1 MTPERWAQIE
11 DLFYRVADCPPEQ
24 RNQFLAEACNG
35 DSDLR
40 REVEVLLASEKSASD
55 RMQAAVH
62 GGLDAMTFPLVGK
75 IVSHYRILDGLGGGG
90 MGLVYRAEDLKLGR
104 QVALKFLPEDSA
116 KDPSALGRF
125 EREARSASALE
136 HPNICPIYEF
146 GEHEGQQFLVMQLLQ
161 GHTLRELLSA
171 HGHAQPPLEISKV
184 LDLALQIAEG
194 LQAAHSHG
202 IIHRDIK
209 PANIFITEQGQ
220 AKILDFGLAKL
231 TRGGFSDE
239 ELDPAGPGP
248 AAGYRR
254 ANDSSPQGTPDPLL
268 SRTGVAMGT
277 AGYMSPEQARGEKLD
292 ARTDV
297 FSFGLVLY
305 EMATGRRA
313 FKDDTGP
320 ALHEAILKQEPV
332 SPRKLNPNLPAELGK
347 IVQKALEKDRDARY
361 SSIAALVADLKGL
374 IRSLQP
380 KPRAIRWVAATAAVV
395 AISSAAV
402 IFWLVKHQPA
412 SLPPRREFKLRP
424 LTTNSP
430 ENQILNG
437 SISPDGRYLAY
448 TDLVGIHIK
457 DLDNG
462 HVRDLALP
470 SEQNL
475 QTVDWD
481 NNNPAWFPDSRTF
494 LVNLFPAGKQLGEL
508 TASDATSIW
517 AFSALDGYPRKIRE
531 HAFAWCVTPDG
542 SVSFGANQGKFGPRE
557 MWLMAPNGEQ
567 ARKVFEAD
575 KDSAIGPF
583 LCPPDSKRI
592 YYISGDP
599 SDATYL
605 SRDLNGGP
613 STTVLSSEQLMIT
626 PGISHLP
633 DGRLLLAINEPNSMD
648 GTCNFWS
655 AKTDPQTGKIVGGRD
670 RLTNWT
676 GFCMDP
682 TSVTRD
688 GQRLAFM
695 KSSGQKTTYLA
706 DLDASRKKIL
716 KSRRF
721 TLDESGNLP
730 MAWTADSTEIIFF
743 SRRNGPQGIF
753 RQKWDE
759 NTPKLM
765 VEGPGLDFYS
775 AQTTPDGKWLLYVTR
790 PTGSTKGF
798 QFRKVPI
805 AGGTPEPILPP
816 AHEGKIEEGGLSC
829 AAQSANMCVLVERTA
844 DREHVIVTAL
854 DPLKGLGKE
863 LTRFDLNPNT
873 GSWSVGLSPDGTRLA
888 FIASPADPIR
898 IRTLRDGSDRVIPTK
913 QWNSKQ
919 GMFWASNGKGF
930 LVTNSVKGGADL
942 VLFDLNGN
950 ATVLWHNNGGFYP
963 WGVESPDGRHIAI
976 MGSDLSRNLWMME
989 NF

>member
-1 MTPERWAQIE
+1 LTPERWAEIE
-11 DLFYRVADCPPEQ
+11 ELFYRVADCEAEQ
-24 RNQFLAEACNG
+24 RTRLLEEACDG
-35 DSDLR
+35 DSELR
-40 REVEVLLASEKSASD
+40 RQVEVLLASEESAGN
-55 RMQAAVH
+55 RMQAAVY
-62 GGLDAMTFPLVGK
+62 GGLDAMTFPLVGET
-75 IVSHYRILDGLGGGG
+75 VSHYRILDGLGGGG
-90 MGLVYRAEDLKLGR
+90 MGLVYRAEDIKLGR

-116 KDPSALGRF
+116 KDPAALGRF

-146 GEHEGQQFLVMQLLQ
+146 GEHEGQPFLVMQLLQ
-161 GHTLRELLSA
+161 GQTLRELLSEKD
-171 HGHAQPPLEISKV
+171 HPKPPLETSTV

-194 LQAAHSHG
+194 LQAAHRHG

-209 PANIFITEQGQ
+209 PANIFITDQGQ

-231 TRGGFSDE
+231 SSGGLSDDE
-239 ELDPAGPGP
+239 PDPAARDLTDREQTGH
-248 AAGYRR
+248 
-254 ANDSSPQGTPDPLL
+254 DSSAQATPDPLL

-277 AGYMSPEQARGEKLD
+277 AAYMSPEQARGEKLD

-313 FKDDTGP
+313 FQGDTGTV
-320 ALHEAILKQEPV
+320 LRDVILKRDPV
-332 SPRKLNPNLPAELGK
+332 SPRKVNSNIPAELEK
-347 IVQKALEKDRDARY
+347 IIQTALEKDRETRY
-361 SSIAALVADLKGL
+361 QSIAALVADLSSL

-380 KPRAIRWVAATAAVV
+380 KPRASRWLGAAAALVSV
-395 AISSAAV
+395 SVAAV
-402 IFWLVKHQPA
+402 IFLVTKHQPTNR
-412 SLPPRREFKLRP
+412 LEFKLRP

-430 ENQILNG
+430 ENLVLNG
-437 SISPDGRYLAY
+437 SISPDGKYLAY
-448 TDLVGIHIK
+448 TDLAGMHIK

-470 SEQNL
+470 AKQNL

-481 NNNPAWFPDSRTF
+481 NNNPAWFPDSHTF

-508 TASDATSIW
+508 SAFDASIW
-517 AFSALDGYPRKIRE
+517 AFSALDSRPIKVRE
-531 HAFAWCVTPDG
+531 HAIAWCVTSDG
-542 SVSFGANQGKFGPRE
+542 SVSFGANQGMFGTRE
-557 MWLMAPNGEQ
+557 MWLMGPDGAQ
-567 ARKVFEAD
+567 ARKVFETD

-583 LCPPDSKRI
+583 SCPPDSKRI

-599 SDATYL
+599 SRATYL

-613 STTVLSSEQLMIT
+613 PVSVLTTEQLIST

-633 DGRLLLAINEPNSMD
+633 DGRLLLAVNEPDSTD

-655 AKTDPQTGKIVGGRD
+655 AKTDPQTGKIVGERD

-688 GQRLAFM
+688 GRQLVFM
-695 KSSGQKTTYLA
+695 KNSGQTTTYLG
-706 DLDASRKKIL
+706 DLDASGKKIL

-721 TLDESGNLP
+721 TLDVSENTP
-730 MAWTADSTEIIFF
+730 MAWTADSKEIIFF

-759 NTPKLM
+759 NTPTLI
-765 VEGPGLDFYS
+765 VEGSGLDFYS
-775 AQTTPDGKWLLYVTR
+775 ATTTPDGKWLLYATR
-790 PTGSTKGF
+790 PAGTTKGF
-798 QFRKVPI
+798 QFMRVPI
-805 AGGTPEPILPP
+805 DGGTPEPILPP
-816 AHEGKIEEGGLSC
+816 AYEGKIEEGWPSC
-829 AAQSANMCVLVERTA
+829 GRQSASICVLVERTA
-844 DREHVIVTAL
+844 DREHAIVTAL

-873 GSWSVGLSPDGTRLA
+873 GSWSMGLSPDGTRLA
-888 FIASPADPIR
+888 FIASPTDPIR
-898 IRTLRDGSDRVIPTK
+898 VRTLRDGSDCVIPTAG
-913 QWNSKQ
+913 WNSKYVI
-919 GMFWASNGKGF
+919 FWATNGKGI
-930 LVTNSVKGGADL
+930 LVTNGVKGGADL
-942 VLFDLNGN
+942 VLFDFDGK